1 MRVIVRMWTKDEYHK
16 DVAIL
21 DEEQVR
27 MHYTGMEC
35 KMRHVVSPV
44 DAVRVVVDPKQFP
57 EASEFEVIVQRDGN
71 GGTNAIS

>member
-1 MRVIVRMWTKDEYHK
+1 MARVIVRMWTADEYHK

-27 MHYTGMEC
+27 LHWMGMEPAN
-35 KMRHVVSPV
+35 RHLVSHL

-57 EASEFEVIVQRDGN
+57 EAIEFEVIVQRDRVP
-71 GGTNAIS
+71 